1 MTPRIPK
8 TNAGAV
14 KKARLALPIFNSIE
28 NIDAR
33 RGYKRCATPGVGV
46 GIIGGPQGTTDF
58 WRDNSGS
65 IIVRFSSRGD
75 VYCYSVR
82 HATGAPMTDEYIDNS
97 FVWYVEAILLAW
109 ISDDPDYSPSSYF
122 RESK

>member
-1 MTPRIPK
+1 MSPRIRK
-8 TNAGAV
+8 TNAGII
-14 KKARLALPIFNSIE
+14 KKAHHAPPIFNSIE

-46 GIIGGPQGTTDF
+46 SIIGGSQGTTDF

-82 HATGAPMTDEYIDNS
+82 HASGAPMTDEYIANS
-97 FVWYVEAILLAW
+97 FIWYVEALLLAW
-109 ISDDPDYSPSSYF
+109 ISDDPDYTPSSYIG
-122 RESK
+122 EI